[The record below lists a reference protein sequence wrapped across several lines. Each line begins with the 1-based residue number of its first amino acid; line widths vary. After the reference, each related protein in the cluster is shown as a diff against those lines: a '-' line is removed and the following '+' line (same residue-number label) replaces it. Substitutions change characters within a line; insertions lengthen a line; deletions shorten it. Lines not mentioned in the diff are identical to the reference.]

1 MAKDNKRFKVVKIIY
16 IIHVISLLAAGL
28 TYVVSS
34 VTDDLPIPVMV
45 LFLVLALPV
54 LLGRIL
60 FIPYIAGAV
69 LTGFYIYGMR
79 KWDRSSGTVILFVV
93 LLVLNIVGYV
103 VMELLF
109 ANMIDG
115 FMSV

>member
-1 MAKDNKRFKVVKIIY
+1 MTKDNKRFKVVKILY
-16 IIHVISLLAAGL
+16 IIHVILLMAAGL
-28 TYVVSS
+28 AYIVSS
-34 VTDDLPIPVMV
+34 VTDDLPTPVMV
-45 LFLVLALPV
+45 LFVIIALPV

-69 LTGFYIYGMR
+69 LAGFYIYGMR